1 MDLLARREHSRQE
14 LLQKL
19 QRRVENIAL
28 LEASLDS
35 LVEDNL
41 LSDERFC
48 EAFVRSRMNN
58 GYGPVRI
65 KAELKARG
73 VSEQWLTQYLNPQAD
88 DWLERLAE
96 LVQRKFGSDEAPD
109 LKSLAKR
116 QRFLQQRGYTY
127 EQINRVLRQNK
138 PD

>member
-19 QRRVENIAL
+19 QRRVENKAL

-65 KAELKARG
+65 KAELKTRG

-96 LVQRKFGSDEAPD
+96 LVQRKFGVDEAPD
-109 LKSLAKR
+109 LKTLAKR

-127 EQINRVLRQNK
+127 DQINRVLRQNK